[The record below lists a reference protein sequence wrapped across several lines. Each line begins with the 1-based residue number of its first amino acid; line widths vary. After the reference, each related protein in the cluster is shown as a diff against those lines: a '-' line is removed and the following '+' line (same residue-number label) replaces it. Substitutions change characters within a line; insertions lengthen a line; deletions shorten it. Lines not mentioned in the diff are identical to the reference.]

1 MGLFNFVK
9 SVGEK
14 LGLGDDHA
22 PDAQSIKTAL
32 DGLKLGTEN
41 VNVAV
46 ENGKAVL
53 TGLVKDQAT
62 LEKAI
67 LAVGNLHNIESVN
80 TDNLHIQN
88 SAQAANNQ
96 TTNTPQANQ
105 TAQATSTPSNTST
118 SDGGQT
124 QEPHFYEVKKG
135 DTLWKI
141 AEEVYGKGHGDKNN
155 IIFEANKPMLKS
167 PDKIFPGQKLRIPEL
182 NQA

>member
-14 LGLGDDHA
+14 LGLGEQA

-32 DGLKLGTEN
+32 DGLNLGTEN
-41 VNVAV
+41 VKVAV
-46 ENGKAVL
+46 ENGKAIL
-53 TGLVKDQAT
+53 TGAVKDQAT

-67 LAVGNLHNIESVN
+67 LAVGNLHSIESVN
-80 TDNLHIQN
+80 TDNLKVENGQK
-88 SAQAANNQ
+88 SAS
-96 TTNTPQANQ
+96 NQ
-105 TAQATSTPSNTST
+105 TAQAGASQTPAA
-118 SDGGQT
+118 T
-124 QEPHFYEVKKG
+124 QPSSSQSAEPHFYEVKKG

-141 AEEVYGKGHGDKNN
+141 AEEVYGKGHGDKNK

-167 PDKIFPGQKLRIPEL
+167 PEKIFPGQKLRIPDL

>member
-14 LGLGDDHA
+14 LGLGEQA

-32 DGLKLGTEN
+32 DGLNLGTEN
-41 VNVAV
+41 VKVAV
-46 ENGKAVL
+46 ENGKAIL
-53 TGLVKDQAT
+53 TGAVKDQAT

-67 LAVGNLHNIESVN
+67 LAVGNLHSIESVN
-80 TDNLHIQN
+80 TDNLKVEN
-88 SAQAANNQ
+88 SQKSAS
-96 TTNTPQANQ
+96 NQ
-105 TAQATSTPSNTST
+105 TAQAGTSQTSAAAQPSGS
-118 SDGGQT
+118 QPA
-124 QEPHFYEVKKG
+124 EPHFYEVKKG

-141 AEEVYGKGHGDKNN
+141 AEEVYGKGHGDKNK

-167 PDKIFPGQKLRIPEL
+167 PEKIFPGQQLRIPDL

>member
-14 LGLGDDHA
+14 LGLGEQA

-32 DGLKLGTEN
+32 DGLNLGTEN
-41 VNVAV
+41 VKVAV
-46 ENGKAVL
+46 ENGKAIL
-53 TGLVKDQAT
+53 TGAVKDQAT

-67 LAVGNLHNIESVN
+67 LAVGNLHSIESVN
-80 TDNLHIQN
+80 TDNLKVENGQK
-88 SAQAANNQ
+88 SASS
-96 TTNTPQANQ
+96 Q
-105 TAQATSTPSNTST
+105 TAQAGTSNTSSNPT
-118 SDGGQT
+118 AAQSA
-124 QEPHFYEVKKG
+124 EPHFYEVKKG

-141 AEEVYGKGHGDKNN
+141 AEEVYGKGHGDKNK

-167 PDKIFPGQKLRIPEL
+167 PEKIFPGQQLRIPDL

>member
-14 LGLGDDHA
+14 LGIGEQA

-32 DGLKLGTEN
+32 DGLNLGTEN
-41 VNVAV
+41 VKVAV
-46 ENGKAVL
+46 ENGKAIL
-53 TGLVKDQAT
+53 TGAVKDQAT

-67 LAVGNLHNIESVN
+67 LAVGNLHSIESVN
-80 TDNLHIQN
+80 TDNFKVENGQK
-88 SAQAANNQ
+88 SAS
-96 TTNTPQANQ
+96 NQ
-105 TAQATSTPSNTST
+105 TAQSGTSQTSSNPAAAQSA
-118 SDGGQT
+118 
-124 QEPHFYEVKKG
+124 EPHFYEVKKG

-141 AEEVYGKGHGDKNN
+141 AEEVYGKGHGDKNK

-167 PDKIFPGQKLRIPEL
+167 PEKIFPGQKLRIPDL

>member
-14 LGLGDDHA
+14 LGLGEQA

-32 DGLKLGTEN
+32 DGLNLGTEN
-41 VNVAV
+41 VKVAV
-46 ENGKAVL
+46 ENGKAIL
-53 TGLVKDQAT
+53 TGAVKDQAT

-67 LAVGNLHNIESVN
+67 LAVGNLHSIESVN
-80 TDNLHIQN
+80 TDNLKVEN
-88 SAQAANNQ
+88 SQKSAS
-96 TTNTPQANQ
+96 NQ
-105 TAQATSTPSNTST
+105 TAQAGTSQTSAAAQPSGS
-118 SDGGQT
+118 QPA
-124 QEPHFYEVKKG
+124 EPHFYEVKKG

-141 AEEVYGKGHGDKNN
+141 AEEVYGKGHGDKNK

-167 PDKIFPGQKLRIPEL
+167 PEKIFPGQKLRIPDL

>member
-14 LGLGDDHA
+14 LGLGEQA

-32 DGLKLGTEN
+32 DGLNLGTEN
-41 VNVAV
+41 VKVAV
-46 ENGKAVL
+46 ENGKAIL
-53 TGLVKDQAT
+53 TGAVKDQAT

-67 LAVGNLHNIESVN
+67 LAVGNLHSIESVN
-80 TDNLHIQN
+80 TDNLKVENGQK
-88 SAQAANNQ
+88 SAS
-96 TTNTPQANQ
+96 NQ
-105 TAQATSTPSNTST
+105 TAQASTAQTSSASQPSGSKPA
-118 SDGGQT
+118 
-124 QEPHFYEVKKG
+124 EPHFYEVKKG

-141 AEEVYGKGHGDKNN
+141 AEEVYGKGHGDKNK

-167 PDKIFPGQKLRIPEL
+167 PEKIFPGQKLRIPDL

>member
-14 LGLGDDHA
+14 LGLGEQA

-32 DGLKLGTEN
+32 DGLNLGTEN
-41 VNVAV
+41 VKVAV
-46 ENGKAVL
+46 ENGKAIL
-53 TGLVKDQAT
+53 TGAVKDQAT

-67 LAVGNLHNIESVN
+67 LAVGNLHSIESVN
-80 TDNLHIQN
+80 TDNLKVENGQKPA
-88 SAQAANNQ
+88 SNQ
-96 TTNTPQANQ
+96 TTQAGTSQ
-105 TAQATSTPSNTST
+105 TSSASAATQSSGSQ
-118 SDGGQT
+118 SA
-124 QEPHFYEVKKG
+124 EPHFYEVKKG

-141 AEEVYGKGHGDKNN
+141 AEEVYGKGHGDKNK

-167 PDKIFPGQKLRIPEL
+167 PEKIFPGQKLRIPDL

>member
-32 DGLKLGTEN
+32 DGLNLGTEN

-80 TDNLHIQN
+80 TDNLHVQN
-88 SAQAANNQ
+88 SAQAA
-96 TTNTPQANQ
+96 TTPQANQ

-118 SDGGQT
+118 SNGGQT

>member
-14 LGLGDDHA
+14 LGLGEQA

-32 DGLKLGTEN
+32 DSLNLGTEN
-41 VNVAV
+41 VKVAV
-46 ENGKAVL
+46 ENSKAIL
-53 TGLVKDQAT
+53 TGAVKDQAT

-67 LAVGNLHNIESVN
+67 LAVGNLHSIESVN
-80 TDNLHIQN
+80 TDNLKVENGQK
-88 SAQAANNQ
+88 SAS
-96 TTNTPQANQ
+96 NQ
-105 TAQATSTPSNTST
+105 TAQSGTSQTSSASQPSGS
-118 SDGGQT
+118 QPA
-124 QEPHFYEVKKG
+124 EPHFYEVKKG

-141 AEEVYGKGHGDKNN
+141 AEEVYGKGHGDKNK

-167 PDKIFPGQKLRIPEL
+167 PEKIFPGQKLRIPNL

>member
-14 LGLGDDHA
+14 LGLGEQA

-32 DGLKLGTEN
+32 DGLNLGTEN
-41 VNVAV
+41 VKVAV
-46 ENGKAVL
+46 ENGKAIL
-53 TGLVKDQAT
+53 TGAVKDQAT

-67 LAVGNLHNIESVN
+67 LAVGNLHSIESVN
-80 TDNLHIQN
+80 TDNLKVENGQK
-88 SAQAANNQ
+88 SAS
-96 TTNTPQANQ
+96 NQ
-105 TAQATSTPSNTST
+105 TAQSGTSQTSAAQPSS
-118 SDGGQT
+118 SQSA
-124 QEPHFYEVKKG
+124 ELHFYEVKKG

-141 AEEVYGKGHGDKNN
+141 AEEVYGKGHGDKNK

-167 PDKIFPGQKLRIPEL
+167 PEKIFPGQKLRIPDL

>member
-32 DGLKLGTEN
+32 DGLHLGTEN

-53 TGLVKDQAT
+53 TGLVRDQAT

-80 TDNLHIQN
+80 TDNLHVQN
-88 SAQAANNQ
+88 SAQAA
-96 TTNTPQANQ
+96 NTPQANQ

-118 SDGGQT
+118 RDR
-124 QEPHFYEVKKG
+124 
-135 DTLWKI
+135 
-141 AEEVYGKGHGDKNN
+141 
-155 IIFEANKPMLKS
+155 KS
-167 PDKIFPGQKLRIPEL
+167 VV
-182 NQA
+182 

>member
-14 LGLGDDHA
+14 LGLGKQA

-32 DGLKLGTEN
+32 DGLNLGTEN
-41 VNVAV
+41 VKVAV
-46 ENGKAVL
+46 ENGKAIL
-53 TGLVKDQAT
+53 TGAVKDQAT

-67 LAVGNLHNIESVN
+67 LAVGNLHSIESVN
-80 TDNLHIQN
+80 TDNLKVENGQK
-88 SAQAANNQ
+88 STSNQ
-96 TTNTPQANQ
+96 TTQAGTSQ
-105 TAQATSTPSNTST
+105 TSSAPAATQSSS
-118 SDGGQT
+118 SQSA
-124 QEPHFYEVKKG
+124 EPHFYEVKKG

-141 AEEVYGKGHGDKNN
+141 AEEVYGKGHGDKNK

-167 PDKIFPGQKLRIPEL
+167 PEKIFPGQKLRIPDL

>member
-14 LGLGDDHA
+14 LGLGEQA

-32 DGLKLGTEN
+32 DGLNLGTEN
-41 VNVAV
+41 VKVAV
-46 ENGKAVL
+46 ENGKAIL
-53 TGLVKDQAT
+53 TGAVKDQAT

-67 LAVGNLHNIESVN
+67 LAVGNLHSIESVN
-80 TDNLHIQN
+80 TDNLKVENGQK
-88 SAQAANNQ
+88 SAS
-96 TTNTPQANQ
+96 NQ
-105 TAQATSTPSNTST
+105 TAQAGTSQTSSNPTSTQSSGSQST
-118 SDGGQT
+118 
-124 QEPHFYEVKKG
+124 EPHFYEVKKG

-141 AEEVYGKGHGDKNN
+141 AEEVYGKGHGDKNK

-167 PDKIFPGQKLRIPEL
+167 PEKIFPGQKLRIPDL

>member
-14 LGLGDDHA
+14 LGIGEQA

-32 DGLKLGTEN
+32 DGLNLGTEN
-41 VNVAV
+41 VKVAV
-46 ENGKAVL
+46 ENGKAIL
-53 TGLVKDQAT
+53 TGAVKDQAT

-67 LAVGNLHNIESVN
+67 LAVGNLHSIESVN
-80 TDNLHIQN
+80 TDNLKVENGQK
-88 SAQAANNQ
+88 SASS
-96 TTNTPQANQ
+96 Q
-105 TAQATSTPSNTST
+105 TAQAGTAQTSSASQPSGS
-118 SDGGQT
+118 QPV
-124 QEPHFYEVKKG
+124 EPHFYEVKKG

-141 AEEVYGKGHGDKNN
+141 AEEVYGKGHGDKNK

-167 PDKIFPGQKLRIPEL
+167 PEKIFPGQKLRIPDL

>member
-14 LGLGDDHA
+14 LGLTDNI

-32 DGLKLGTEN
+32 DGLNLGTEN
-41 VNVAV
+41 VKVAV
-46 ENGKAVL
+46 ENGKAIL
-53 TGLVKDQAT
+53 SGAVKDQAT

-67 LAVGNLHNIESVN
+67 LAVGNLHSIESVN
-80 TDNLHIQN
+80 TDNLTVEN
-88 SAQAANNQ
+88 GSKSPTSQ
-96 TTNTPQANQ
+96 TTSSG
-105 TAQATSTPSNTST
+105 TAQTNSQSS
-118 SDGGQT
+118 
-124 QEPHFYEVKKG
+124 EPHFYEVKKG

-141 AEEVYGKGHGDKNN
+141 AEEVYGKGHGDKNK

-167 PDKIFPGQKLRIPEL
+167 PEKIFPGQKLRIPDL

>member
-14 LGLGDDHA
+14 LGLGEQA

-32 DGLKLGTEN
+32 DGLNLGTEN
-41 VNVAV
+41 VKVAV
-46 ENGKAVL
+46 ENGKAIL
-53 TGLVKDQAT
+53 TGAVKDQAT

-67 LAVGNLHNIESVN
+67 LAVGNLHSIESVN
-80 TDNLHIQN
+80 TDNLKVENGQK
-88 SAQAANNQ
+88 SAS
-96 TTNTPQANQ
+96 NQ
-105 TAQATSTPSNTST
+105 TAQAGTSQTSAAAQPST
-118 SDGGQT
+118 SQPA
-124 QEPHFYEVKKG
+124 EPHFYEVKKG

-141 AEEVYGKGHGDKNN
+141 AEEVYGKGHGDKNK

-167 PDKIFPGQKLRIPEL
+167 PEKIFPGQKLRIPDL

>member
-14 LGLGDDHA
+14 LGIGEQA

-32 DGLKLGTEN
+32 DGLNLGTEN
-41 VNVAV
+41 VKVAV
-46 ENGKAVL
+46 ENGKAIL
-53 TGLVKDQAT
+53 TGAVKDQAT

-67 LAVGNLHNIESVN
+67 LAVGNLHSIESVN
-80 TDNLHIQN
+80 TDNLKVENGQK
-88 SAQAANNQ
+88 SAS
-96 TTNTPQANQ
+96 NQ
-105 TAQATSTPSNTST
+105 TAQASTAQTYSASQPSGS
-118 SDGGQT
+118 QPA
-124 QEPHFYEVKKG
+124 EPHFYEVKKG

-141 AEEVYGKGHGDKNN
+141 AEEVYGKGHGDKNK

-167 PDKIFPGQKLRIPEL
+167 PEKIFPGQQLRIPDL

>member
-14 LGLGDDHA
+14 LGLGEQA

-32 DGLKLGTEN
+32 DGLNLGTEN
-41 VNVAV
+41 VKVAV
-46 ENGKAVL
+46 ENGKAIL
-53 TGLVKDQAT
+53 TGAVKDQAT

-67 LAVGNLHNIESVN
+67 LAVGNLHSIESVN
-80 TDNLHIQN
+80 TDNLKVENGQK
-88 SAQAANNQ
+88 SAS
-96 TTNTPQANQ
+96 NQ
-105 TAQATSTPSNTST
+105 TAQSRTSQPSSNPAAAQS
-118 SDGGQT
+118 S
-124 QEPHFYEVKKG
+124 EPHFYEVKKG

-141 AEEVYGKGHGDKNN
+141 AEEVYGKGHGDKNK

-167 PDKIFPGQKLRIPEL
+167 PEKIFPGQKLRIPDL

>member
-14 LGLGDDHA
+14 LGLGEQA

-32 DGLKLGTEN
+32 DGLNLGTEN
-41 VNVAV
+41 VTVAV
-46 ENGKAVL
+46 ENGKAIL
-53 TGLVKDQAT
+53 TGAVKDQAT

-67 LAVGNLHNIESVN
+67 LAVGNLHSIESVN
-80 TDNLHIQN
+80 TDNLKVENGQK
-88 SAQAANNQ
+88 SAS
-96 TTNTPQANQ
+96 NQ
-105 TAQATSTPSNTST
+105 TAQASTAQTSSASQPSGS
-118 SDGGQT
+118 QPA
-124 QEPHFYEVKKG
+124 EPHFYEVKKG

-141 AEEVYGKGHGDKNN
+141 AEEVYGKGHGDKNK

-167 PDKIFPGQKLRIPEL
+167 PEKIFPGQKLRIPDL

>member
-14 LGLGDDHA
+14 LGIGEQA

-32 DGLKLGTEN
+32 DGLNLGTEN
-41 VNVAV
+41 VKVAV
-46 ENGKAVL
+46 ENGKAIL
-53 TGLVKDQAT
+53 TGAVKDQAT

-67 LAVGNLHNIESVN
+67 LAVGNLHSIESVN
-80 TDNLHIQN
+80 TDNLKVENGQK
-88 SAQAANNQ
+88 SAS
-96 TTNTPQANQ
+96 NQ
-105 TAQATSTPSNTST
+105 TAQASTAQTSST
-118 SDGGQT
+118 SQPSGSQPA
-124 QEPHFYEVKKG
+124 EPHFYEVKKG

-141 AEEVYGKGHGDKNN
+141 AEEGYGKGHGDKNK

-167 PDKIFPGQKLRIPEL
+167 PEKIFPGQKLRIPDL

>member
-14 LGLGDDHA
+14 LGLGEQA

-32 DGLKLGTEN
+32 DSLNLGTEN
-41 VNVAV
+41 VKVAV
-46 ENGKAVL
+46 ENGKAIL
-53 TGLVKDQAT
+53 TGAVKDQAT

-67 LAVGNLHNIESVN
+67 LAVGNLHSIESVN
-80 TDNLHIQN
+80 TDNLKVENGQK
-88 SAQAANNQ
+88 SAS
-96 TTNTPQANQ
+96 NQ
-105 TAQATSTPSNTST
+105 TAQSETSQASSNPAAAQSA
-118 SDGGQT
+118 
-124 QEPHFYEVKKG
+124 EPHFYEVKKG

-141 AEEVYGKGHGDKNN
+141 AEEVYGKGHGDKNK

-167 PDKIFPGQKLRIPEL
+167 PEKIFPGQKLRIPDL

>member
-14 LGLGDDHA
+14 LGLGEQA

-32 DGLKLGTEN
+32 DGLNLGTEN
-41 VNVAV
+41 VKVAV
-46 ENGKAVL
+46 ENGKAIL
-53 TGLVKDQAT
+53 TGAVKDQAT

-67 LAVGNLHNIESVN
+67 LAVGNLHSIESVN
-80 TDNLHIQN
+80 TDNLKVEN
-88 SAQAANNQ
+88 SQKSAS
-96 TTNTPQANQ
+96 NQ
-105 TAQATSTPSNTST
+105 TAQAGTSQTSAAAQPSGS
-118 SDGGQT
+118 QPA
-124 QEPHFYEVKKG
+124 EPHFYEVKKG

-141 AEEVYGKGHGDKNN
+141 AEEVYGKGYGDKNK

-167 PDKIFPGQKLRIPEL
+167 PEKIFPGQQLRIPDL

>member
-14 LGLGDDHA
+14 LGLGEQA

-32 DGLKLGTEN
+32 DGLNLGTEN
-41 VNVAV
+41 VKVAV
-46 ENGKAVL
+46 ENGKVIL
-53 TGLVKDQAT
+53 TGAVKDQAT

-67 LAVGNLHNIESVN
+67 LAVGNLHSIESVN
-80 TDNLHIQN
+80 TDNLKVEN
-88 SAQAANNQ
+88 SQKSAS
-96 TTNTPQANQ
+96 NQ
-105 TAQATSTPSNTST
+105 TAQSETSQASSNPAAAQSA
-118 SDGGQT
+118 
-124 QEPHFYEVKKG
+124 EPHFYEVKKG

-141 AEEVYGKGHGDKNN
+141 AEEVYGKGHGDKNK

-167 PDKIFPGQKLRIPEL
+167 PEKIFPGQKLRIPDL

>member
-14 LGLGDDHA
+14 LGLGEQA

-32 DGLKLGTEN
+32 DGLNLGTEN
-41 VNVAV
+41 VKVAV
-46 ENGKAVL
+46 ENGKAIL
-53 TGLVKDQAT
+53 TGAVKDQAT

-67 LAVGNLHNIESVN
+67 LAVGNLHSIESVN
-80 TDNLHIQN
+80 TDNLKVENGQK
-88 SAQAANNQ
+88 SAS
-96 TTNTPQANQ
+96 NQ
-105 TAQATSTPSNTST
+105 TAQAGTSQTPAAAQPSS
-118 SDGGQT
+118 SQSA
-124 QEPHFYEVKKG
+124 EPHFYEVKKG

-141 AEEVYGKGHGDKNN
+141 AEEVYGKGHGDKNK

-167 PDKIFPGQKLRIPEL
+167 PEKIFPGQKLRIPDL

>member
-14 LGLGDDHA
+14 LGLGEQA

-32 DGLKLGTEN
+32 DGLNLGTEN
-41 VNVAV
+41 VKVAV
-46 ENGKAVL
+46 ENGKAIL
-53 TGLVKDQAT
+53 TGAVKDQAT

-67 LAVGNLHNIESVN
+67 LAVGNLHSIESVN
-80 TDNLHIQN
+80 TDNLKVENGQK
-88 SAQAANNQ
+88 SAS
-96 TTNTPQANQ
+96 NQ
-105 TAQATSTPSNTST
+105 TAQAGTSQTSSASQPSS
-118 SDGGQT
+118 SQSA
-124 QEPHFYEVKKG
+124 EPHFYEVKKG

-141 AEEVYGKGHGDKNN
+141 AEEVYGKGHGDKNK

-167 PDKIFPGQKLRIPEL
+167 PEKIFPGQKLRIPDL

>member
-14 LGLGDDHA
+14 LGLGDNI

-32 DGLKLGTEN
+32 DGLNLGTEN
-41 VNVAV
+41 VKVAV
-46 ENGKAVL
+46 ENGKAIL
-53 TGLVKDQAT
+53 SGAVKDQAT

-67 LAVGNLHNIESVN
+67 LAVGNLHSIESVN
-80 TDNLHIQN
+80 TDNLTVEN
-88 SAQAANNQ
+88 GSKSTSSQ
-96 TTNTPQANQ
+96 TTPSG
-105 TAQATSTPSNTST
+105 TAQTNSQSA
-118 SDGGQT
+118 
-124 QEPHFYEVKKG
+124 EPHFYEVKKG

-141 AEEVYGKGHGDKNN
+141 AEEVYGKGHGDKNK

-167 PDKIFPGQKLRIPEL
+167 PEKIFPGQKLRIPSL

>member
-14 LGLGDDHA
+14 LGLGEQA

-32 DGLKLGTEN
+32 DGLNLGTEN
-41 VNVAV
+41 VKVAV
-46 ENGKAVL
+46 ENGKAIL
-53 TGLVKDQAT
+53 TGAVKDQAT

-67 LAVGNLHNIESVN
+67 LAVGNLHSIESVN
-80 TDNLHIQN
+80 TDNLKVENGQK
-88 SAQAANNQ
+88 SAS
-96 TTNTPQANQ
+96 NQ
-105 TAQATSTPSNTST
+105 TAQASTAQTSSASQPSGS
-118 SDGGQT
+118 QPA
-124 QEPHFYEVKKG
+124 EPHFYEVKKG

-141 AEEVYGKGHGDKNN
+141 AEEVYGKGHGDKNK

-167 PDKIFPGQKLRIPEL
+167 PEKIFPGQQLRIPDL

>member
-14 LGLGDDHA
+14 LGLGEQA

-32 DGLKLGTEN
+32 DGLNLGTEN
-41 VNVAV
+41 VKVAV
-46 ENGKAVL
+46 ENGKAIL
-53 TGLVKDQAT
+53 TGAVKDQAT

-67 LAVGNLHNIESVN
+67 LAVGNLHSIESVN
-80 TDNLHIQN
+80 TDNLKVENGQK
-88 SAQAANNQ
+88 SASS
-96 TTNTPQANQ
+96 Q
-105 TAQATSTPSNTST
+105 TAQASTAQTSSASQPSGS
-118 SDGGQT
+118 QPA
-124 QEPHFYEVKKG
+124 EPHFYEVKKG

-141 AEEVYGKGHGDKNN
+141 AEEVYGKGHGDKNK

-167 PDKIFPGQKLRIPEL
+167 PEKIFPGQKLRIPDL

>member
-14 LGLGDDHA
+14 LGLGEQA

-32 DGLKLGTEN
+32 DGLNLGTEN
-41 VNVAV
+41 VKVAV
-46 ENGKAVL
+46 ENGKAIL
-53 TGLVKDQAT
+53 TGAVKDQAT

-67 LAVGNLHNIESVN
+67 LAVGNLHSIESVN
-80 TDNLHIQN
+80 TDNLKVENGQK
-88 SAQAANNQ
+88 SAS
-96 TTNTPQANQ
+96 NQ
-105 TAQATSTPSNTST
+105 TAQAGTSQTSAAQPSS
-118 SDGGQT
+118 SQSA
-124 QEPHFYEVKKG
+124 EPHFYEVKKG

-141 AEEVYGKGHGDKNN
+141 AEEVYGKGHGDKNK

-167 PDKIFPGQKLRIPEL
+167 PEKIFPGQKLRIPDL

>member
-14 LGLGDDHA
+14 LGIGEQA

-32 DGLKLGTEN
+32 DGLNLGIEN
-41 VNVAV
+41 VKVAV
-46 ENGKAVL
+46 ENGKAIL
-53 TGLVKDQAT
+53 TGAVKDQAT

-67 LAVGNLHNIESVN
+67 LAVGNLHSIESVN
-80 TDNLHIQN
+80 TDNLKVENGQK
-88 SAQAANNQ
+88 SAS
-96 TTNTPQANQ
+96 NQ
-105 TAQATSTPSNTST
+105 TAQAGTAQTSSASQPSGS
-118 SDGGQT
+118 QPA
-124 QEPHFYEVKKG
+124 EPHFYEVKKG

-141 AEEVYGKGHGDKNN
+141 AEEVYGKGHGGKNK

-167 PDKIFPGQKLRIPEL
+167 PEKIFPGQQLRIPDL

>member
-14 LGLGDDHA
+14 LGLGEQA

-32 DGLKLGTEN
+32 DGLNLGTEN
-41 VNVAV
+41 VKVAV
-46 ENGKAVL
+46 ENGKAIL
-53 TGLVKDQAT
+53 TGAVKDQAT

-67 LAVGNLHNIESVN
+67 LAVGNLHSIESVN
-80 TDNLHIQN
+80 TDNLKVE
-88 SAQAANNQ
+88 NNQ
-96 TTNTPQANQ
+96 KSASNQ
-105 TAQATSTPSNTST
+105 TAQAGTSQTSAAAQPSGS
-118 SDGGQT
+118 QPA
-124 QEPHFYEVKKG
+124 EPHFYEVKKG

-141 AEEVYGKGHGDKNN
+141 AEEVYGKGHGDKNK

-167 PDKIFPGQKLRIPEL
+167 PEKIFPGQQLRIPDL